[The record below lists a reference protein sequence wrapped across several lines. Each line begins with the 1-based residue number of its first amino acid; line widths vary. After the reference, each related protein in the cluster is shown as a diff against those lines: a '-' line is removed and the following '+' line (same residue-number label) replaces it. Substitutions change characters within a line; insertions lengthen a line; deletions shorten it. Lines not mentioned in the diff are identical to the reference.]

1 MRRTIF
7 NFQFSIFK
15 NSTKSNKNSGFTLIE
30 MLLYIGIFSIL
41 IIVLFQLLTSIFDVQ
56 LESQSTASVAE
67 DGRFLLNRFAYDI
80 GKANSI
86 SFPDS
91 VGSQSSTLGFIVGS
105 TTYTYTLS
113 NGNLMLTNSA
123 LGISNQL
130 NSVNTTVSDIN
141 FLRLADI
148 NNKND
153 TVSFSFTL
161 TSKAIKRSGAVVE
174 NFKTAKGIR

>member
-113 NGNLMLTNSA
+113 NVMLTNSA